1 MSASEIDIL
10 VLRALDKKTPKST
23 STIAGEVRKI
33 VSVSE
38 SEVFDVLVRAVSA
51 GQVMRTRTDEFDES
65 RPVSTASWIL
75 MKDIENELPSPL
87 KRGSYIEEAMIV
99 VSQPIFLSVQGVDLR
114 SLGMP
119 MLNVR
124 EAMEKLVLDA
134 RQELRIA
141 CPYYDELFIDVL
153 SSHAQNVSKLNLIA
167 VLAETMDPVLVKA
180 QTLFRNLKIK
190 ALYRGAS
197 GGANNLKVQGVH
209 AKIMIADRSEV
220 LIGSFN
226 FRFSHLNYNVDLG
239 LLATGEI
246 ADHYARIYDS
256 IWGSQ

>member
-1 MSASEIDIL
+1 MSASAIDTL
-10 VLRALDKKTPKST
+10 VLRTLDKKTPKST
-23 STIAGEVRKI
+23 AAIAGELRKI

-38 SEVFDVLVRAVSA
+38 SQVFDILVRAVSA
-51 GQVMRTRTDEFDES
+51 GQVMRTRTTEFDES
-65 RPVSTASWIL
+65 KPVSTASWVL
-75 MKDIENELPSPL
+75 TKDVEKVAASHLE
-87 KRGSYIEEAMIV
+87 KGSYIEEAMIV
-99 VSQPIFLSVQGVDLR
+99 VSQPIFLTVQGVDLR

-124 EAMEKLVLDA
+124 EAMEKMVLDA
-134 RQELRIA
+134 KQELRIA

-153 SSHAQNVSKLNLIA
+153 SSHAQSVSKLDLIA
-167 VLAETMDPVLVKA
+167 VLTETMDPVLVKA
-180 QTLFRNLKIK
+180 RTLFKNLRIK

-197 GGANNLKVQGVH
+197 GAANNLKVQGIH
-209 AKIMIADRSEV
+209 AKVIIADRSEV

-226 FRFSHLNYNVDLG
+226 FRFSHLNYNIDLG

-246 ADHYARIYDS
+246 ADHYARIYDL